1 MVPKNMAIFIFVSI
15 AGLTLLFQ
23 NCSSSLFAL
32 SAGKPVQADDLDEM
46 INGSKKEIYATK
58 RKLNLSPGLDKKFDR
73 KQASDAAPVTYKKDN
88 VSIKIKHKNQKKY
101 AGTFKKAIIKKN
113 KKQFKQK
120 NKIKKKKLKKTLKK
134 RKRINVRTM
143 HYGDLFLVKI

>member
-32 SAGKPVQADDLDEM
+32 SAGKLAQADDLDEM

-58 RKLNLSPGLDKKFDR
+58 RELNLSPGLDKKFDR
-73 KQASDAAPVTYKKDN
+73 KQASEAAPVVYKKDN

-101 AGTFKKAIIKKN
+101 TGTFKKAIAKKN
-113 KKQFKQK
+113 KKRFKQK
-120 NKIKKKKLKKTLKK
+120 NKIKKKKFKKKAFKK
-134 RKRINVRTM
+134 KKKMKDKRA
-143 HYGDLFLVKI
+143 D